1 MLLLV
6 QPLLKWVGN
15 KKKVAKEI
23 ISYFPSQFNN
33 YYEPFVGSGA
43 VLAELQTEK
52 TESLLI
58 DFNNSFAS
66 DSNSNLIEIFNYVK
80 SDPDK
85 LINYY
90 QENIEHYLDDK
101 EANYAKIRDRYNQN
115 PNGLDFCLLSRTC
128 YGGIIRFRKSDGYMS
143 TPVGPHNPIKPASFK
158 KRVMDWHELVSD
170 TDFACLDFKAAMARA
185 QKDDVVYC
193 DPPYTHSQGILYG
206 AQDFKIEDLW
216 DEIFKA
222 KNRGVKV
229 LVSINGKRE
238 SNHKDISVTPPDGL
252 FERIID
258 VNVGKSMVDRL
269 QKGGKKMV
277 GSEVTDRLMMTY

>member
-1 MLLLV
+1 MV

-222 KNRGVKV
+222 KNRGRKSFS
-229 LVSINGKRE
+229 LYKWKKR
-238 SNHKDISVTPPDGL
+238 V
-252 FERIID
+252 
-258 VNVGKSMVDRL
+258 
-269 QKGGKKMV
+269 
-277 GSEVTDRLMMTY
+277 

>member
-1 MLLLV
+1 MLV

-15 KKKVAKEI
+15 KRKVAKKI

-43 VLAELQTEK
+43 VLVELQTEK

-58 DFNNSFAS
+58 NFKKSFAS
-66 DSNSNLIEIFNYVK
+66 DNNPNLIEIFNYVK
-80 SDPDK
+80 NDPEK
-85 LINYY
+85 IITYY
-90 QENIEHYLDDK
+90 QKHIEHFLDDK
-101 EANYAKIRDRYNQN
+101 EANYANIRDRYNQN

-143 TPVGPHNPIKPASFK
+143 TPVGPHKPIKPASFK
-158 KRVMDWHELVSD
+158 KRVVNWHELISD
-170 TDFACLDFKAAMARA
+170 TDFDCIDFKTAMARA
-185 QKDDVVYC
+185 KKGDVVYC

-206 AQDFKIEDLW
+206 AQDFKIEELW
-216 DEIFKA
+216 EAIAKA
-222 KNRGVKV
+222 KERGVKV

-269 QKGGKKMV
+269 QKSGQKMIN
-277 GSEVTDRLMMTY
+277 SEVTDELMLTY

>member
-1 MLLLV
+1 MV

-80 SDPDK
+80 SEPDK

-90 QENIEHYLDDK
+90 QKNIEHYLDDK
-101 EANYAKIRDRYNQN
+101 EANYAKIRDRYNHN

-143 TPVGPHNPIKPASFK
+143 TPVGPHNPIKPASFR

-170 TDFACLDFKAAMARA
+170 TDFACLDFKTAMARA

-216 DEIFKA
+216 HEIFKA

-269 QKGGKKMV
+269 QKGGKKIV
-277 GSEVTDRLMMTY
+277 GTEVTDRLMMTY

>member
-1 MLLLV
+1 
-6 QPLLKWVGN
+6 
-15 KKKVAKEI
+15 
-23 ISYFPSQFNN
+23 
-33 YYEPFVGSGA
+33 
-43 VLAELQTEK
+43 
-52 TESLLI
+52 
-58 DFNNSFAS
+58 
-66 DSNSNLIEIFNYVK
+66 
-80 SDPDK
+80 
-85 LINYY
+85 
-90 QENIEHYLDDK
+90 
-101 EANYAKIRDRYNQN
+101 
-115 PNGLDFCLLSRTC
+115 
-128 YGGIIRFRKSDGYMS
+128 
-143 TPVGPHNPIKPASFK
+143 
-158 KRVMDWHELVSD
+158 MDWHELVSD